1 MHFNAFLTEVCHLFV
16 ALIPLK
22 LIQPNHYYY
31 YSQGWDCS
39 GDTASVMLVVLD
51 VVLLALMAVVVL

>member
-1 MHFNAFLTEVCHLFV
+1 MLPETKRKKKFRLNRINALTVFLTEVCHLFV

-31 YSQGWDCS
+31 YYDNYYYYY
-39 GDTASVMLVVLD
+39 
-51 VVLLALMAVVVL
+51 